1 MMLSWCFSG
10 LLTSFRDFLADDSGY
25 VQPREGLGL
34 GWVAGAL
41 AALAVLFHAP
51 AAQAQEVVDDYLCA
65 GFKPGEYGWQCT
77 LNDFCDGGPYTWQFY
92 VRLDPATHQ
101 CIKLDQRCYQS
112 ACL

>member
-51 AAQAQEVVDDYLCA
+51 AAQANDPCA
-65 GFKPGEYGWQCT
+65 GLAPSTCGNAFCSQDPCAWECGEAVLWWEQEYCRTGSGNCM
-77 LNDFCDGGPYTWQFY
+77 GPYDT
-92 VRLDPATHQ
+92 R
-101 CIKLDQRCYQS
+101 CI
-112 ACL
+112 CL

>member
-1 MMLSWCFSG
+1 MVLSWCFSG

-51 AAQAQEVVDDYLCA
+51 AAANDPCEGLAPGACGNRFCSMEECA
-65 GFKPGEYGWQCT
+65 W
-77 LNDFCDGGPYTWQFY
+77 DGGIPYVWWEQEYCRTDEGNCTGPFITG
-92 VRLDPATHQ
+92 R
-101 CIKLDQRCYQS
+101 CIC
-112 ACL
+112 A